1 MALWLICSEYCSVT
15 KREKGLLYLTT
26 TLLILLV
33 VRPTFSAPTPQKEEK
48 GFIYKAERVSIAPV
62 VDGYLDDP
70 AWKKAKPEKL
80 QWNFSKKQ
88 PWNQLVD
95 FDGLFASVWHSD
107 SLYIAVKLE
116 DNYLIPNKKKDVLKQ
131 DHLEIHLDFNKVG
144 KESDQSQYLIATG
157 NQQVKQKSPLETLA
171 AWGNNYKSFE
181 FRLSLPSKPSVGD
194 EIHFGIFYHDFDGN
208 DKFHQTVGWSETS
221 TDRLAKL
228 AFTKTITVDANQKAV
243 QWGRIKSLY

>member
-1 MALWLICSEYCSVT
+1 MALWAICSEFYSVA
-15 KREKGLLYLTT
+15 KRGKGLLCLTT
-26 TLLILLV
+26 TLLISLV
-33 VRPTFSAPTPQKEEK
+33 VGPTFSAPTPQKKEK

-88 PWNQLVD
+88 AWNQPVD
-95 FDGLFASVWHSD
+95 FDGQFASVWHSD
-107 SLYIAVKLE
+107 LLYIAVKLE
-116 DNYLIPNKKKDVLKQ
+116 DNYLLPNKKKDVFKQ
-131 DHLEIHLDFNKVG
+131 DHLEIHLDFNKKG
-144 KESDQSQYLIATG
+144 KKSDQSQYLIATG
-157 NQQVKQKSPLETLA
+157 NQQVQQKSPLETLA

-181 FRLSLPSKPSVGD
+181 FRLNLSSKPSVGD
-194 EIHFGIFYHDFDGN
+194 ETYFGIFYHDFDGN

-221 TDRLAKL
+221 IDRLAKL

>member
-1 MALWLICSEYCSVT
+1 MALWSICSESYSVI
-15 KREKGLLYLTT
+15 KRGKGVLCLTT
-26 TLLILLV
+26 TLLISV
-33 VRPTFSAPTPQKEEK
+33 VVGPTFSAPTPQKKEK

-88 PWNQLVD
+88 AWNQPVD
-95 FDGLFASVWHSD
+95 FDGQFASVWHSD
-107 SLYIAVKLE
+107 LLYIAVKLE
-116 DNYLIPNKKKDVLKQ
+116 DNYLLSNKKKDVFKQ
-131 DHLEIHLDFNKVG
+131 DHLEIHLDFNKKG
-144 KESDQSQYLIATG
+144 KKSDQSQYLIATG
-157 NQQVKQKSPLETLA
+157 NQQVQQKSPLETLA

-181 FRLSLPSKPSVGD
+181 FRLNLSSKPSVGD
-194 EIHFGIFYHDFDGN
+194 ETYFGIFYHDFDGN

-221 TDRLAKL
+221 IDRLAKL

>member
-1 MALWLICSEYCSVT
+1 MALWSICSESYSVI
-15 KREKGLLYLTT
+15 KRGKGLLCLTT
-26 TLLILLV
+26 TLLISLV
-33 VRPTFSAPTPQKEEK
+33 VGPTFSAPTPQKKEK

-88 PWNQLVD
+88 AWNQPVD
-95 FDGLFASVWHSD
+95 FDGQFASVWHSD
-107 SLYIAVKLE
+107 LLYIAVKLE
-116 DNYLIPNKKKDVLKQ
+116 DNYLLSNKKKDVFKQ
-131 DHLEIHLDFNKVG
+131 DHLEIHLDFNKKG
-144 KESDQSQYLIATG
+144 KKSDQSQYLIATG
-157 NQQVKQKSPLETLA
+157 NQQVQQKSPLETLA
-171 AWGNNYKSFE
+171 AWGNNYKSYE
-181 FRLSLPSKPSVGD
+181 FRLNLSSKPSVGD
-194 EIHFGIFYHDFDGN
+194 ETYFGIFYHDFDGN

-221 TDRLAKL
+221 IDRLAKL

>member
-1 MALWLICSEYCSVT
+1 MALWSICSESYSVI
-15 KREKGLLYLTT
+15 KRGKGVLCLTT
-26 TLLILLV
+26 TLLISV
-33 VRPTFSAPTPQKEEK
+33 VVGPTFSAPTPQKKEK

-88 PWNQLVD
+88 AWNQPVD
-95 FDGLFASVWHSD
+95 FDGQFASVWHSD
-107 SLYIAVKLE
+107 LLYIAVKLE
-116 DNYLIPNKKKDVLKQ
+116 DNYLLSNKKKDVFKQ
-131 DHLEIHLDFNKVG
+131 DHLEIHLDFNKKG
-144 KESDQSQYLIATG
+144 KKSDQSQYLIATG
-157 NQQVKQKSPLETLA
+157 NQQVQQKSPLETLA

-194 EIHFGIFYHDFDGN
+194 ETYFGIFYHDFDGN

-221 TDRLAKL
+221 IDRLAKL

>member
-1 MALWLICSEYCSVT
+1 MALWSICSESYSVI
-15 KREKGLLYLTT
+15 KRGKGVLCLTT
-26 TLLILLV
+26 TLLISV
-33 VRPTFSAPTPQKEEK
+33 VVGPTFSAPTPQKKEK

-88 PWNQLVD
+88 AWNQPVD
-95 FDGLFASVWHSD
+95 FDGQFSSVWHSD
-107 SLYIAVKLE
+107 LLYIAVKLE
-116 DNYLIPNKKKDVLKQ
+116 DNYLLSNKKKDVFKQ
-131 DHLEIHLDFNKVG
+131 DHLEIHLDFNKKG
-144 KESDQSQYLIATG
+144 KKSDQSQYLIATG
-157 NQQVKQKSPLETLA
+157 NQQVQQKSPLETLA

-181 FRLSLPSKPSVGD
+181 FRLNLSSKPSVGD
-194 EIHFGIFYHDFDGN
+194 ETYFGIFYHDFDGN

-221 TDRLAKL
+221 IDRLAKL

>member
-1 MALWLICSEYCSVT
+1 MALWSICSESYSVI
-15 KREKGLLYLTT
+15 KRGKGVLCLTT
-26 TLLILLV
+26 TLLISV
-33 VRPTFSAPTPQKEEK
+33 VVGPTFSAPTPQKKEK

-88 PWNQLVD
+88 AWNQPVD
-95 FDGLFASVWHSD
+95 FDGQFASVWHSD
-107 SLYIAVKLE
+107 LLYIAVKLE
-116 DNYLIPNKKKDVLKQ
+116 DNYLLPNKKKDVFKQ
-131 DHLEIHLDFNKVG
+131 DHLEIHLDFNKKG
-144 KESDQSQYLIATG
+144 KKSDQSQYLIATG
-157 NQQVKQKSPLETLA
+157 NQQVQQKSPLETLA

-181 FRLSLPSKPSVGD
+181 FRLNLSSKPSVGD
-194 EIHFGIFYHDFDGN
+194 ETYFGIFYHDFDGN

-221 TDRLAKL
+221 IDRLAKL

>member
-1 MALWLICSEYCSVT
+1 MALWSICSESYSVI
-15 KREKGLLYLTT
+15 KRGKGVLCLTT
-26 TLLILLV
+26 TLLISLV
-33 VRPTFSAPTPQKEEK
+33 VGPTFSAPTPQKKEK

-88 PWNQLVD
+88 AWNQPVD
-95 FDGLFASVWHSD
+95 FDGQFASVWHSD
-107 SLYIAVKLE
+107 LLYIAVKLE
-116 DNYLIPNKKKDVLKQ
+116 DNYLLSNKKKDVFKQ
-131 DHLEIHLDFNKVG
+131 DHLEIHLDFNKKG
-144 KESDQSQYLIATG
+144 KKSDQSQYLIATG
-157 NQQVKQKSPLETLA
+157 NQQVQQKSPLETLA

-181 FRLSLPSKPSVGD
+181 FRLNLSSKPSVGD
-194 EIHFGIFYHDFDGN
+194 ETYFGIFYHDFDGN

-221 TDRLAKL
+221 IDRLAKL